1 MAQRGRGG
9 GRVAQIDRGLTVINR
24 RAALS
29 AFRTALV
36 KWHLEMLSFLLVLT
50 TLLSTGCLAASSFSR
65 PEAPAGSVGWHD
77 AVRPHHLRALERDQ
91 QSQQRQEIGWANC
104 PNVSWAEAAQ
114 EAGLLSVKLFGAVGN
129 GTADDAPAVRRAM
142 NASELCGGCVFFPP
156 TSAAYKFDTT
166 VALRGCI
173 KGGGGGGGAQGQ
185 VSPSV
190 PISGPDEGPVVSISG
205 QGVFVQ
211 DITFNGGTIAVYIAN
226 AAVVRFVNVGAQISR
241 MGTGIDSVNST
252 VEGCNRTAC
261 NVVLGSMNA
270 AMVIE
275 NSFWLWFEHCSFV
288 AQANS
293 GECVHP
299 YKPPCGWGQRPAVIL
314 RGQDKATLPTG
325 SADYGVVQVY
335 LVRMDRII
343 FSGGGVQYQQMVAD
357 PGGAPAGWFDFV
369 RTAALHA
376 AVWIWQRRRGMV

>member
-1 MAQRGRGG
+1 
-9 GRVAQIDRGLTVINR
+9 
-24 RAALS
+24 
-29 AFRTALV
+29 
-36 KWHLEMLSFLLVLT
+36 MLSFLLAIA
-50 TLLSTGCLAASSFSR
+50 AASSFSR
-65 PEAPAGSVGWHD
+65 RPDAPAGSVGWHD
-77 AVRPHHLRALERDQ
+77 AVRPHHWRALVLQRDQ
-91 QSQQRQEIGWANC
+91 QEHHQQESGWPNC
-104 PNVSWAEAAQ
+104 PNASWAEAAQ
-114 EAGLLSVKLFGAVGN
+114 GAGLLSVKLFGAVGN

-156 TSAAYKFDTT
+156 TSAAYKFETT

-173 KGGGGGGGAQGQ
+173 RGGGGGGGAQGQ
-185 VSPSV
+185 VRPSV

-335 LVRMDRII
+335 LLRMDRII

>member
-166 VALRGCI
+166 AA
-173 KGGGGGGGAQGQ
+173 AQRLETL
-185 VSPSV
+185 VS
-190 PISGPDEGPVVSISG
+190 ETKVSRRW
-205 QGVFVQ
+205 
-211 DITFNGGTIAVYIAN
+211 AAAN
-226 AAVVRFVNVGAQISR
+226 L
-241 MGTGIDSVNST
+241 T
-252 VEGCNRTAC
+252 
-261 NVVLGSMNA
+261 
-270 AMVIE
+270 
-275 NSFWLWFEHCSFV
+275 
-288 AQANS
+288 
-293 GECVHP
+293 
-299 YKPPCGWGQRPAVIL
+299 
-314 RGQDKATLPTG
+314 
-325 SADYGVVQVY
+325 
-335 LVRMDRII
+335 
-343 FSGGGVQYQQMVAD
+343 
-357 PGGAPAGWFDFV
+357 
-369 RTAALHA
+369 
-376 AVWIWQRRRGMV
+376 